1 MSTDKVYTFNF
12 RTFSNLFLG
21 LFVGVVIGIFAYLL
35 GDRML
40 NGSDSHLKG
49 IVSQE
54 GIERTNT
61 SISEDDQKGINE
73 FLADEILN
81 LELQRISESFRTLK
95 TQELLDLFEIISV
108 LPWTSRV
115 YTIQQILVEYIV
127 QNSPEEALTAIT
139 KLSDNRS
146 HALLRVVFASWS
158 QVNLD
163 KALTAATELSR
174 ADRQIAIDTVMA
186 TRSDLSSEN
195 WSMLA
200 SRFNFLPEVEDWEQ
214 KLSVY
219 EILDLEPLSA
229 IELLAND
236 DIDDGLQINLYRLI
250 TDELF
255 QHVGMNTILQ
265 LEAARLDAGVNDAL
279 FEQVTAHDREAV
291 LAFLSTVEESRRQT
305 LGWRLLK
312 SWIAND
318 EEEAFQAIVNLPKS
332 NFRQSMLRS
341 LAIDWARKDPDAI
354 LDRLMEIPRSVRDD
368 ALSIATGELA
378 NIGPKDL
385 LDRIATLRA
394 VPGVNV
400 GRAMESVM
408 RTWSTD
414 APKQA
419 LDWVQSNTKEE
430 TPLRKELLSQVLPK
444 FALVEP
450 EQAMTIAVEEHT
462 PDDIH
467 LSLQYHVLSSLLLA
481 DEFDMAIELLDQV
494 HSDVKL
500 SQHREV
506 GKRLL
511 MHDRLDDTLKLA
523 DSLTDEEK
531 FEYFKGVASSGVIFG
546 RTTDVL
552 KMIARLPT
560 TDLQTGVAE
569 QLLNV
574 EYYLRQ
580 FTNEQLETLK
590 AFVSRSE

>member
-1 MSTDKVYTFNF
+1 MRVDKEQGLKF
-12 RTFSNLFLG
+12 RTTSTIFLG
-21 LFVGVVIGIFAYLL
+21 LFAGLVIGISTYLL
-35 GDRML
+35 GDWML

-49 IVSQE
+49 IVSE
-54 GIERTNT
+54 VGIEGTNT
-61 SISEDDQKGINE
+61 SIFEDDQIGINE
-73 FLADEILN
+73 FVFDELLN
-81 LELQRISESFRTLK
+81 LEFRKLSELFGTLEA
-95 TQELLDLFEIISV
+95 QELHDLLEISAS
-108 LPWTSRV
+108 PTSTSRL
-115 YTIQQILVEYIV
+115 YSIQRMLVEYLV
-127 QNSPEEALTAIT
+127 QNSPEEALAAIA
-139 KLSDNRS
+139 KMSDNRS
-146 HALLRVVFASWS
+146 HALLRVVFTSWS

-163 KALTAATELSR
+163 EALTAATELSH

-195 WSMLA
+195 WSNLA
-200 SRFNFLPEVEDWEQ
+200 SRFNIRPEVEDWEQ
-214 KLSVY
+214 ELRVY
-219 EILDLEPLSA
+219 EILDLERLRA

-236 DIDDGLQINLYRLI
+236 NIDDGLQINLFRLI

-255 QHVGMNTILQ
+255 QHDGMNTILQ
-265 LEAARLDAGVNDAL
+265 LEDARLDAGVNDEL
-279 FEQVTAHDREAV
+279 FEQVTAHDRVAV

-312 SWIAND
+312 SWIADD

-332 NFRQSMLRS
+332 RFRQSMLRS
-341 LAIDWARKDPDAI
+341 LAIDWARKDPNAI

-368 ALSIATGELA
+368 ALSIAAGELA
-378 NIGPKDL
+378 IDGPEDL
-385 LDRIATLRA
+385 LDRLSTLRA
-394 VPGVNV
+394 VPGANV

-408 RTWSTD
+408 STWSTD

-419 LDWVQSNTKEE
+419 LDWVQSNIKEE

-450 EQAMTIAVEEHT
+450 EQAMTIAVDEYK
-462 PDDIH
+462 PDDKY

-481 DEFDMAIELLDQV
+481 DESDMTIELLNQV
-494 HSDVKL
+494 HNDVKL

-506 GKRLL
+506 GKSLL

-569 QLLNV
+569 QLLNG